1 MGDGR
6 RESEPASGRVL
17 TSVVH
22 LQFSGAVLQNF
33 NRRKTALWEM
43 RGLSSQFFQTA
54 ELRRIQGPRK
64 LQNRELRMSGFRGN
78 CETATKPRNLLQNCR
93 NAEKLRIS
101 ADICRNLLYFRD
113 CRTAE
118 PHLPPELRCGP
129 TAKQKNRGTATLD
142 DTGCNCQSYDIASR
156 ETSWSRS

>member
-1 MGDGR
+1 MAPVRIISAWRAHGVR
-6 RESEPASGRVL
+6 TMRIPCAWHVR

-22 LQFSGAVLQNF
+22 LQFSGAVLQNC

-118 PHLPPELRCGP
+118 LQILRFR
-129 TAKQKNRGTATLD
+129 QKP
-142 DTGCNCQSYDIASR
+142 
-156 ETSWSRS
+156 